1 MFSTLSEKIKL
12 IEACL
17 TTMHQSS
24 YGAFCQYKV
33 PTTIKNLL
41 SYSFIQATGELI
53 GSDIYS
59 FDYDEYDEEA
69 LIKSIEEEPS
79 AELET
84 PEFLSKRVD
93 LVVTEEETIRLPC
106 LLER

>member
-1 MFSTLSEKIKL
+1 M
-12 IEACL
+12 
-17 TTMHQSS
+17 
-24 YGAFCQYKV
+24 
-33 PTTIKNLL
+33 
-41 SYSFIQATGELI
+41 I

-59 FDYDEYDEEA
+59 LEYEEYDEEA

-79 AELET
+79 SELET
-84 PEFLSKRVD
+84 PEFVSKRVD

>member
-1 MFSTLSEKIKL
+1 
-12 IEACL
+12 
-17 TTMHQSS
+17 MHRSS

-33 PTTIKNLL
+33 PTTIQNV

-84 PEFLSKRVD
+84 PEFVSKRVD